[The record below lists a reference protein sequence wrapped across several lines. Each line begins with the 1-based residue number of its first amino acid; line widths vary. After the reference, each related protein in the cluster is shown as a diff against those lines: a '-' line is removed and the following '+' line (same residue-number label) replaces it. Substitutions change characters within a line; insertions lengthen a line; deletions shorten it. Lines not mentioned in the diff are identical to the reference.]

1 MKYIKL
7 LLKILA
13 IELMCALFY
22 IFGRYSVGES
32 EKLIQL
38 EKEVKELRPY
48 KTAVQTYY
56 DAKNDSNVHKHCL
69 QDFY

>member
-1 MKYIKL
+1 MKYIKAL
-7 LLKILA
+7 LA
-13 IELMCALFY
+13 ITMCALFY
-22 IFGRYSVGES
+22 VSGRYSVGES
-32 EKLIQL
+32 ERLIQL